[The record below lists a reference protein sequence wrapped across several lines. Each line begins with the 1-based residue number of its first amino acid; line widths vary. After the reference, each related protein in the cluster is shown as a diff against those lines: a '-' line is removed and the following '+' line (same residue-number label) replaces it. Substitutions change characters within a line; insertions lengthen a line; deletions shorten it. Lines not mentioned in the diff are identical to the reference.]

1 MDILYLV
8 DRLENFISNGQ
19 RIPLVNQVILKESEL
34 LAILEEMRTCI
45 PAELKQAERIVQ
57 EKERI
62 LAQAQADATTIVS
75 RAREE
80 VERTLNQDSLLH
92 LSEGRAHEM
101 MRLATEQAQL
111 IVRRAEEQ
119 TTQLRREADSYAA
132 ETLRNLREHLTEVET
147 ELGRTILSIE
157 KGLETLTL
165 QSSDPEEIDEELIAE
180 GIEAMEIQGIPPLGS
195 GLQAPSQPRR
205 SSLAADT
212 MGTGPFS

>member
-34 LAILEEMRTCI
+34 LIILEEMRKFI

-92 LSEGRAHEM
+92 LSEGRAQEI

-119 TTQLRREADSYAA
+119 TTQLRREADSYAT

-147 ELGRTILSIE
+147 
-157 KGLETLTL
+157 
-165 QSSDPEEIDEELIAE
+165 
-180 GIEAMEIQGIPPLGS
+180 
-195 GLQAPSQPRR
+195 
-205 SSLAADT
+205 
-212 MGTGPFS
+212 

>member
-34 LAILEEMRTCI
+34 LVILEEMRKFI

-92 LSEGRAHEM
+92 LSEGRAQEI

-119 TTQLRREADSYAA
+119 TTQLRREADSYAT

-147 ELGRTILSIE
+147 DLGRTILSIE
-157 KGLETLTL
+157 KGLESLTL
-165 QSSDPEEIDEELIAE
+165 QPSDPEEIDEELIAE
-180 GIEAMEIQGIPPLGS
+180 GIEAMEIRGMPPSGP
-195 GLQAPSQPRR
+195 GLQLPSHPRR